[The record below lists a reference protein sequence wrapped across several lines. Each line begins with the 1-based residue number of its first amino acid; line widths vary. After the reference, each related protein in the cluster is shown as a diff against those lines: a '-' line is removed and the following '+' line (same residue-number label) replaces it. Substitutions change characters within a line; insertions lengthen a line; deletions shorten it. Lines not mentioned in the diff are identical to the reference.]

1 MFRVR
6 ETEAEAL
13 VQRSEEQY
21 EAKVRGANAP
31 WSHIHEE
38 TGLTPAIA
46 AEEVNKALT
55 EQLTKKQPLAGIG
68 KSSIL
73 HLITRE
79 VAEEERQTLDKEVVR
94 LKSELED
101 AMKKLSVKDQQIV
114 ALRQTGKGIF
124 TNQLTEI
131 LINFYILQRRD

>member
-31 WSHIHEE
+31 WSQILEE